1 MSYSRTSEPIKF
13 ERDCAAVLVPQGEQ
27 VTLPAGSIGYITQA
41 LGGSFTV
48 FVEGNL
54 FRIAGED
61 ADALGKDPPIALK
74 LEDDADDDAVEV
86 LVWKQLRTC
95 FDPEIP
101 INVVELGLI
110 YDCDIERLEDGS
122 RKVNIKMT
130 LTAPACGM
138 GDILVDDVRTKVER
152 VPTVTEADV
161 DLVFDPPWNQSM
173 MSDAARL
180 ETGML

>member
-1 MSYSRTSEPIKF
+1 MSYSRTSEPVKF
-13 ERDCAAVLVPQGEQ
+13 ERDCAAVLVPQGEK
-27 VTLPAGSIGYITQA
+27 VTLPAGSVGYITQA

-61 ADALGKDPPIALK
+61 ADALGKDPPIALQ

-101 INVVELGLI
+101 INVVELGLV

-130 LTAPACGM
+130 LTAPACG
-138 GDILVDDVRTKVER
+138 R
-152 VPTVTEADV
+152 
-161 DLVFDPPWNQSM
+161 
-173 MSDAARL
+173 
-180 ETGML
+180 

>member
-1 MSYSRTSEPIKF
+1 MYSRSSEPVSF
-13 ERDCAAVLVPQGEQ
+13 SRDCAAVLVPQGER
-27 VTLPAGSIGYITQA
+27 VTLPAGSVGYVTQA

-61 ADALGKDPPIALK
+61 ADAIGREPPQALELSADASDDEVEK
-74 LEDDADDDAVEV
+74 LIWA
-86 LVWKQLRTC
+86 QLRTC

-101 INVVELGLI
+101 VDIVELGLV
-110 YDCDIERLEDGS
+110 YSVALAHAEDGS
-122 RKVNIKMT
+122 RKVEVRMT

-138 GDILVDDVRTKVER
+138 GDILVEDVRSKVER
-152 VPTVTEADV
+152 VPTVAEADV
-161 DLVFDPPWNQSM
+161 ELVFDPPWNQSM
-173 MSDAARL
+173 MSEAARL